1 MALYIPP
8 TVSKTVRVGVTDSG
22 TLGGGFAQTAMR
34 CGVWFSLAGW
44 VGGFSLFAALV
55 APTAF
60 QVLPQELAGRMVSPI
75 LEALHIYAA
84 GAGLAL
90 AALAQ
95 GLGRSPLLR
104 VLPLALAGV
113 CLYSQFGVTSRIAE
127 VHDLAFAPEGN
138 PAALVL
144 WGELHSL
151 SMTLFTVV
159 WAGALLLVVLHA
171 RADTPAKQPSGS

>member
-8 TVSKTVRVGVTDSG
+8 AVSKTVRVDLTNSQ
-22 TLGGGFAQTAMR
+22 TLGGSFAQTAMR
-34 CGVWFSLAGW
+34 CGVWLSLAGW

-60 QVLPQELAGRMVSPI
+60 RVLPQELAGRMVSPI
-75 LEALHIYAA
+75 LEALHIYAT

-95 GLGRSPLLR
+95 GLGRSLLLR

-113 CLYSQFGVTSRIAE
+113 CLYSQFGLTPRIAE
-127 VHDLAFAPEGN
+127 IHDLAFAPEGN
-138 PAALVL
+138 PTALVL

-151 SMTLFTVV
+151 SMTLFTVIWV
-159 WAGALLLVVLHA
+159 GGLLLVALHA
-171 RADTPAKQPSGS
+171 RADTPSRQLSGA